1 MLEQHRGVGDLEIV
15 AGIFLLGL
23 QEDIAVGHLLGAF
36 AAVEVEIID
45 VVDALDIHRQTLEAI
60 GQFARDGRA
69 FDAADLLEIG
79 ELADFHAVAPAFPA
93 KPPGAERRAFPV
105 VLDKADIMQQRIDA
119 DGGERAEIELLQVG
133 REGFRITWYW

>member
-45 VVDALDIHRQTLEAI
+45 TVDPWTYI
-60 GQFARDGRA
+60 ARRST
-69 FDAADLLEIG
+69 
-79 ELADFHAVAPAFPA
+79 P
-93 KPPGAERRAFPV
+93 
-105 VLDKADIMQQRIDA
+105 
-119 DGGERAEIELLQVG
+119 
-133 REGFRITWYW
+133 